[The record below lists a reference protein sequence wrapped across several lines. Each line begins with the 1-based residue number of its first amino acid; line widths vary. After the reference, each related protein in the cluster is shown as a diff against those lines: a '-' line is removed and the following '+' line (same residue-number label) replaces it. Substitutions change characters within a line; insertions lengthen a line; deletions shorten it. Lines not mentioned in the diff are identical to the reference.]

1 LRFSSDYGDYTVLLT
16 QGAKEIKLNLGLR
29 WNFSHKDTKALRFS
43 LFA

>member
-29 WNFSHKDTKALRFS
+29 
-43 LFA
+43 